1 MINNTVQQGDGN
13 AGSAAETTGKI
24 TAGDGLHIQTGTRSN
39 QYINFAIDDMHCKAL
54 GLAASNILTRKTADD
69 LLGDTKGALDWA
81 IDKVLAQSTGLGA
94 ISARLEHT
102 QNVLS
107 IDLGNVASAESVIR
121 DTHMAREMIEYAKN
135 NILAQANQS
144 AGRITELLQ

>member
-69 LLGDTKGALDWA
+69 LLGNTKGALTGRSTKSWRSPRG
-81 IDKVLAQSTGLGA
+81 LAQSAPGLN
-94 ISARLEHT
+94 IHKTSC
-102 QNVLS
+102 LS
-107 IDLGNVASAESVIR
+107 
-121 DTHMAREMIEYAKN
+121 T
-135 NILAQANQS
+135 
-144 AGRITELLQ
+144 